1 MRSGSYVERS
11 CERSSEGRV
20 GVWDEEGRDVYISR
34 GTSRSSLGPARE
46 RRDALRKERK
56 MRKPDEAR
64 ETREM
69 RDRPSATTAIR
80 NIRSTPT
87 GLPLSHPNHPLAARQ
102 IPPNTCHGHTA
113 PSRPPG
119 RMAPAPGTPRA
130 ASPSRRPER
139 SSSPPASLARPI
151 PVLPSP
157 PRPRPTTLFPP
168 PLSCTHASQADAA
181 LHGGGG
187 TALSLLGQ
195 RCAIRACPTPPS
207 NYAPP
212 PPPGLDALSS
222 ISVLGPH
229 AL

>member
-1 MRSGSYVERS
+1 
-11 CERSSEGRV
+11 
-20 GVWDEEGRDVYISR
+20 
-34 GTSRSSLGPARE
+34 
-46 RRDALRKERK
+46 

-102 IPPNTCHGHTA
+102 IPPNTLSRSHRSQSPARQNGSRARHSPRGIPQSPTRA
-113 PSRPPG
+113 QLLASSLSRPSNPS
-119 RMAPAPGTPRA
+119 PAVS
-130 ASPSRRPER
+130 SPSSADHAVR
-139 SSSPPASLARPI
+139 SSLELH
-151 PVLPSP
+151 LPSG
-157 PRPRPTTLFPP
+157 R
-168 PLSCTHASQADAA
+168 CTARWRGHRSVRQ
-181 LHGGGG
+181 
-187 TALSLLGQ
+187 
-195 RCAIRACPTPPS
+195 CAIRACPTPPS

-222 ISVLGPH
+222 SISVLGPH